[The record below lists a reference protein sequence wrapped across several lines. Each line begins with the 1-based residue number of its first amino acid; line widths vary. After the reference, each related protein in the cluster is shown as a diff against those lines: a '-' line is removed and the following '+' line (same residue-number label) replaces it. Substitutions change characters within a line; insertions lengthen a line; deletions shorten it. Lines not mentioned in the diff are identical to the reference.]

1 MTKPN
6 KTARAR
12 TMLKKHPNM
21 PVKELAALVG
31 CTVATVYKMRST
43 AKKDKAAA
51 LHSAVVHGYEFLED
65 DDMLS
70 PPAVISEPTA
80 NQVQVG
86 GDHYRSTIQPWDV
99 IRAWDLGFFSG
110 NVVKYMARYP
120 LKGGVEDLQKAR
132 HYLDKLIEIETEEG
146 ARE

>member
-12 TMLKKHPNM
+12 TMAKKHPNM

-31 CTVATVYKMRST
+31 CTVATIYKMRAT
-43 AKKDKAAA
+43 AKKNKAAA
-51 LHSAVVHGYEFLED
+51 LHVALTNDYEILE

-70 PPAVISEPTA
+70 PPAVIHKPTA

-86 GDHYRSTIQPWDV
+86 GEHYRSTIQPWDV
-99 IRAWDLGFFSG
+99 IRAWDLGFFGG

-132 HYLDKLIEIETEEG
+132 HYLDKLIELETEEAAKG
-146 ARE
+146 V